1 MDEYVKR
8 ELERKISS
16 FSQLPYLFVGTGIS
30 MRYSN
35 APSWDTLL
43 KNIWKMAGLGDSDRE
58 YEKMKQK
65 IENEISYDKSQVN
78 EEDRKY
84 YVNPLLATEIEKT
97 FNEKYY
103 SEAGYD
109 EKIFDTWE
117 NDEIIDKHYNPF
129 KYLIAKQTKELELDI
144 NRPEYDEV
152 QYLIQNQNKIAGVI
166 TTNYDGILENIFKD
180 FSVMV
185 GQDNLL
191 ASNMFSIFEIFKIH
205 GDCKNPESIIL
216 TQSDYKKFDYKLKYL
231 SAKLMTIFIEHPII
245 FVGYGMG
252 DVNIRNILME
262 IAECLNDEQL
272 SMVKDNFLFIS
283 PAFGKD
289 ESYNT
294 NTLSWGRNS
303 ISIHEFVIKDY
314 GELYKSLAMIQNSM
328 PVKIARKLQNMVCNY
343 VYSAEAQNN
352 VIFGDVNSPDID
364 DDKVAIYFGKQDTVT
379 HIGFSQFDIDDILE
393 DVLYDNKPYLVNI
406 ELIND
411 TFKNIRSRSGATIL
425 PVYKYLNK
433 LNLTVSDIPDNY
445 NIIKGYSDP
454 NIRPTSSD
462 IKNYIKNSQE
472 FFHIYD
478 IESTFPN
485 HIPKQVANI
494 KKSAINIS
502 TEELGDYIKK
512 YYGTDQ
518 YQKHKSLFRKLIAL
532 YDYEKYGIN

>member
-16 FSQLPYLFVGTGIS
+16 FSQLPYLFAGTGIS

-43 KNIWKMAGLGDSDRE
+43 KNIWKMAGIGDNDRE

-65 IENEISYDKSQVN
+65 IENEISYDKTQIN
-78 EEDRKY
+78 EDDRKY

-109 EKIFDTWE
+109 EKIFDTQE
-117 NDEIIDKHYNPF
+117 NNEIIDNHYNPF

-166 TTNYDGILENIFKD
+166 TTNYDGILETIFKD
-180 FSVMV
+180 FTVMV

-216 TQSDYKKFDYKLKYL
+216 TQNDYKKFDEKLKYL
-231 SAKLMTIFIEHPII
+231 SAKLMTIFIEHRII

-272 SMVKDNFLFIS
+272 RMVKDNFLFIS

-289 ESYNT
+289 ESYKT
-294 NTLSWGRNS
+294 NTISWGRNS
-303 ISIHEFVIKDY
+303 ILIHEFVIDDY

-352 VIFGDVNSPDID
+352 VIFGDINSPDID
-364 DDKVAIYFGKQDTVT
+364 DDKVAIYFGKQDVVT

-406 ELIND
+406 KLIND

-433 LNLTVSDIPDNY
+433 LNLTVIDIPDNY
-445 NIIKGYSDP
+445 NIIKGYSDL
-454 NIRPTSSD
+454 
-462 IKNYIKNSQE
+462 
-472 FFHIYD
+472 H
-478 IESTFPN
+478 
-485 HIPKQVANI
+485 H
-494 KKSAINIS
+494 
-502 TEELGDYIKK
+502 
-512 YYGTDQ
+512 
-518 YQKHKSLFRKLIAL
+518 LI
-532 YDYEKYGIN
+532 

>member
-65 IENEISYDKSQVN
+65 IENEISYDKLQIN
-78 EEDRKY
+78 EDDRKY

-109 EKIFDTWE
+109 EKIFDTQE
-117 NDEIIDKHYNPF
+117 NNEIIEKHYNPF
-129 KYLIAKQTKELELDI
+129 KYLIAKQTKELKLDI
-144 NRPEYDEV
+144 DRPEYDEV
-152 QYLIQNQNKIAGVI
+152 KYLIQNQNKIAGVI

-216 TQSDYKKFDYKLKYL
+216 TQNDYKKFDDKLKYL

-272 SMVKDNFLFIS
+272 RMVKDNFLFIS

-303 ISIHEFVIKDY
+303 ISIQEFVIDDY
-314 GELYKSLAMIQNSM
+314 GELYKSLAMIRNSM

-343 VYSAEAQNN
+343 VYSAEVQNN

-406 ELIND
+406 KLIND

-433 LNLTVSDIPDNY
+433 LNLTVADIPDNY

-462 IKNYIKNSQE
+462 LKNYIKNSQE

-478 IESTFPN
+478 IEDSFPN

-494 KKSAINIS
+494 KKWAANIPA
-502 TEELGDYIKK
+502 EELGDYIKK

>member
-1 MDEYVKR
+1 M
-8 ELERKISS
+8 
-16 FSQLPYLFVGTGIS
+16 
-30 MRYSN
+30 
-35 APSWDTLL
+35 
-43 KNIWKMAGLGDSDRE
+43 
-58 YEKMKQK
+58 
-65 IENEISYDKSQVN
+65 
-78 EEDRKY
+78 
-84 YVNPLLATEIEKT
+84 NPLLATEIEKT

-109 EKIFDTWE
+109 EKIFDTQE
-117 NDEIIDKHYNPF
+117 NNEIIDNHYNPF

-166 TTNYDGILENIFKD
+166 TTNYDGILETIFKD
-180 FSVMV
+180 FTVMV

-216 TQSDYKKFDYKLKYL
+216 TQNDYKKFDEKLKYL

-272 SMVKDNFLFIS
+272 RMVKDNFLFIS

-289 ESYNT
+289 ESYKT
-294 NTLSWGRNS
+294 NTISWGRNS
-303 ISIHEFVIKDY
+303 ILIHEFVIDDY

-352 VIFGDVNSPDID
+352 VIFGDINSPDID
-364 DDKVAIYFGKQDTVT
+364 DDKVAIYFGKQDVVT

-406 ELIND
+406 KLIND

-433 LNLTVSDIPDNY
+433 LNLTVIDIPDNY
-445 NIIKGYSDP
+445 NIIKGYSDL
-454 NIRPTSSD
+454 
-462 IKNYIKNSQE
+462 
-472 FFHIYD
+472 H
-478 IESTFPN
+478 
-485 HIPKQVANI
+485 H
-494 KKSAINIS
+494 
-502 TEELGDYIKK
+502 
-512 YYGTDQ
+512 
-518 YQKHKSLFRKLIAL
+518 LI
-532 YDYEKYGIN
+532 

>member
-16 FSQLPYLFVGTGIS
+16 FSQLPYLFAGTGIS

-43 KNIWKMAGLGDSDRE
+43 KNIWKMAGIGDNDRE

-65 IENEISYDKSQVN
+65 IENEISYDKTQIN
-78 EEDRKY
+78 EDDRKY

-109 EKIFDTWE
+109 EKIFDTQE
-117 NDEIIDKHYNPF
+117 NNEIIDNHYNPF

-166 TTNYDGILENIFKD
+166 TTNYDGILETIFKD
-180 FSVMV
+180 FTVMV

-216 TQSDYKKFDYKLKYL
+216 TQNDYKKFDEKLKYL

-272 SMVKDNFLFIS
+272 RMVKDNFLFIS

-289 ESYNT
+289 ESYKT
-294 NTLSWGRNS
+294 NTISWGRNS
-303 ISIHEFVIKDY
+303 ILIHEFVIDDY

-352 VIFGDVNSPDID
+352 VIFGDINSPDID
-364 DDKVAIYFGKQDTVT
+364 DDKVAIYFGKQDVVT

-406 ELIND
+406 KLIND
-411 TFKNIRSRSGATIL
+411 TFKNIRSRSGDTIL

-433 LNLTVSDIPDNY
+433 LNLTVIDIPDNY
-445 NIIKGYSDP
+445 NIIKGYSDL
-454 NIRPTSSD
+454 
-462 IKNYIKNSQE
+462 
-472 FFHIYD
+472 H
-478 IESTFPN
+478 
-485 HIPKQVANI
+485 H
-494 KKSAINIS
+494 
-502 TEELGDYIKK
+502 
-512 YYGTDQ
+512 
-518 YQKHKSLFRKLIAL
+518 LI
-532 YDYEKYGIN
+532 

>member
-16 FSQLPYLFVGTGIS
+16 FSQLPYLFAGTGIS

-43 KNIWKMAGLGDSDRE
+43 KNIWKMAGIGDNDRE

-65 IENEISYDKSQVN
+65 IENEISYDKTQIN
-78 EEDRKY
+78 EDDRKY

-109 EKIFDTWE
+109 EKIFDTQE
-117 NDEIIDKHYNPF
+117 NNEIIDNHYNPF

-166 TTNYDGILENIFKD
+166 TTNYDGILETIFKD
-180 FSVMV
+180 FTVMV

-216 TQSDYKKFDYKLKYL
+216 TQNDYKKFDEKLKYL

-272 SMVKDNFLFIS
+272 RMVKDNFLFIS

-289 ESYNT
+289 ESYKT
-294 NTLSWGRNS
+294 NTISWGRNS
-303 ISIHEFVIKDY
+303 ILIHEFVIDDY

-352 VIFGDVNSPDID
+352 VIFGDINSPDID
-364 DDKVAIYFGKQDTVT
+364 DDKVAIYFGKQDVVT

-406 ELIND
+406 KLIND

-433 LNLTVSDIPDNY
+433 LNLTVIDIPDNY
-445 NIIKGYSDP
+445 NIIKGYSDL
-454 NIRPTSSD
+454 
-462 IKNYIKNSQE
+462 
-472 FFHIYD
+472 H
-478 IESTFPN
+478 
-485 HIPKQVANI
+485 H
-494 KKSAINIS
+494 
-502 TEELGDYIKK
+502 
-512 YYGTDQ
+512 
-518 YQKHKSLFRKLIAL
+518 LI
-532 YDYEKYGIN
+532 